1 MLRPSPQPRRG
12 CGGGAPRGLCGRDKR
27 LAFEGGCA
35 YRTQALNSPAF
46 LLRRQIVMSGRD
58 QKRDNEVVWDHSKRS
73 VALFFQFGPKAPRR
87 HPERRVRRGKW
98 GRYGVADLRSGL
110 RPNRGVMC
118 KVRGSLPGPG
128 RTTAER
134 TTLAPR
140 RSPRDSNQ
148 SVFLVMRSPPDASK
162 RPQVTCLRAS
172 ERIPGPRH
180 ETSILERLI
189 QVTSS

>member
-1 MLRPSPQPRRG
+1 MIMRSYGTIVSALWPYFFNLDRRPR
-12 CGGGAPRGLCGRDKR
+12 
-27 LAFEGGCA
+27 EGI
-35 YRTQALNSPAF
+35 P
-46 LLRRQIVMSGRD
+46 SG
-58 QKRDNEVVWDHSKRS
+58 
-73 VALFFQFGPKAPRR
+73 
-87 HPERRVRRGKW
+87 ERRVRRGEW

-180 ETSILERLI
+180 ETSIIERLI

>member
-12 CGGGAPRGLCGRDKR
+12 CGGPRGLCGRDKR

-35 YRTQALNSPAF
+35 YRTQAL
-46 LLRRQIVMSGRD
+46 
-58 QKRDNEVVWDHSKRS
+58 VVWDHSKRS